1 MSVCIQYGIKN
12 TSIRVLLT
20 IFPPRDYLHSV
31 RRLKSSGDSP
41 VSFNFKDRKSDS
53 LVKFLF
59 NSFAHIVYTQ
69 AQAATLDNLFSP
81 RTGTEIPYVPLQH
94 NMQFSPMFP
103 YVPLQILYFPYK
115 YCIFVWKIHCR
126 AAKFGW
132 FKPCRLFAH
141 LVQKNFFWR

>member
-1 MSVCIQYGIKN
+1 MYTVRYKN

-31 RRLKSSGDSP
+31 RRLKSYRDSP

-69 AQAATLDNLFSP
+69 AFTDSRILTREFHET
-81 RTGTEIPYVPLQH
+81 RGTIFGVRK
-94 NMQFSPMFP
+94 S
-103 YVPLQILYFPYK
+103 
-115 YCIFVWKIHCR
+115 IFVANFRRHL
-126 AAKFGW
+126 GLTDV
-132 FKPCRLFAH
+132 RLRIP
-141 LVQKNFFWR
+141 NRR

>member
-1 MSVCIQYGIKN
+1 MYTVRYKN

-59 NSFAHIVYTQ
+59 NSFTHIVYTQ
-69 AQAATLDNLFSP
+69 AFTHIDTRIPRNLWDYLRRS
-81 RTGTEIPYVPLQH
+81 EINLR
-94 NMQFSPMFP
+94 SEFP
-103 YVPLQILYFPYK
+103 KAP
-115 YCIFVWKIHCR
+115 
-126 AAKFGW
+126 W
-132 FKPCRLFAH
+132 FDGCPIAH
-141 LVQKNFFWR
+141 SVYTHEII